1 LDPYLEHCR
10 NIFPFSANLH
20 TGNAKV
26 RIREL
31 SIFPDF
37 KKRLAAKQKD
47 AKRFYGEIG
56 NTQDISKR
64 STLVAHFE
72 IAVGGSA

>member
-1 LDPYLEHCR
+1 
-10 NIFPFSANLH
+10 
-20 TGNAKV
+20 V